1 MKYTLGELTVDGK
14 GAYGIGAP
22 AVDYDPNLYT
32 YLRITDI
39 NDDGSLIISGLKSVD
54 DENAE
59 KYLLKENDIV
69 FARTGNSTGRSYF
82 YEKHH
87 GNFVYAGFLIKYSLD
102 PEKVNPR
109 ILKYYTHSKPYYEW
123 VHSFDTGATRGN
135 INAKTFAD
143 MEIDLPDRNTQDKI
157 VNILSSLDRKI
168 ELNNKLNAQLEEM
181 AQTLFKHWFVDF
193 GPFKD
198 GKFVESE
205 LGMIPEGWRLGM
217 LGEIA
222 DIIGGSTPS
231 KARSEYYT
239 TNGIPWLTPK
249 DLSVSNAK
257 FTGRGEIDITETGYK
272 SSSTKLMPKGTVLFS
287 SRAPIGYI
295 SIAKNEICTNQGFKS
310 AVPKYAGTAFLY
322 CYLKD
327 MTPEIENK
335 ATGSTFKEASGSL
348 MKSLPVIIAP
358 KKILEDF
365 EEKLS
370 PIFERQ
376 EYLEEEC
383 NKLASL
389 RDTLLPKLMSGEI
402 NLEDYGG
409 E

>member
-1 MKYTLGELTVDGK
+1 MEWKEAELESLLEALIDYRGKTPHKTDSGIPLITAKIIKNGAISEPNEFIAENDYDSWMVRGFPKEGDVVLTTEAPLGEVAQLDHRKIALAQRVVCLRGK
-14 GAYGIGAP
+14 KGLL
-22 AVDYDPNLYT
+22 DNT
-32 YLRITDI
+32 Y
-39 NDDGSLIISGLKSVD
+39 
-54 DENAE
+54 
-59 KYLLKENDIV
+59 
-69 FARTGNSTGRSYF
+69 
-82 YEKHH
+82 
-87 GNFVYAGFLIKYSLD
+87 
-102 PEKVNPR
+102 
-109 ILKYYTHSKPYYEW
+109 LKYYFLSSKGHLALTARETGTTVTGIKQSELRKVMVTFPIYE
-123 VHSFDTGATRGN
+123 
-135 INAKTFAD
+135 
-143 MEIDLPDRNTQDKI
+143 TQRHI
-157 VNILSSLDRKI
+157 ASILSSLDRKI
-168 ELNNKLNAQLEEM
+168 ELNNKINAQLEEM

-198 GKFVESE
+198 GKFMESE
-205 LGMIPEGWRLGM
+205 LGMIPEGWRVGM

-249 DLSVSNAK
+249 DLSVSNTK

-365 EEKLS
+365 EEMLS

-389 RDTLLPKLMSGEI
+389 RDILLPKLMSGEI